1 MMLFVG
7 RKKEQKK
14 IIELLNDGMNIIL
27 TGKYGIG
34 RTSLMKEIAKAF
46 AEDRKFI
53 FVDFSQTPGKMSE
66 TLMKALDIPRRIK
79 NQGNKMRYKS
89 MRYRIANANTAKQH
103 KPVIVL
109 DNIAQITVQKKI
121 FLRHL
126 ILEQH
131 FQFIA
136 VVEKFLPQKDLFD
149 LKAQLMPATTLKLR
163 HLKKQ
168 DVESLVRG
176 YAGQNH
182 FDWTDNEIRH
192 LAALSDGY
200 PLGLKEMFREK
211 RNPQQHMMEI
221 KEKFLEK
228 YG

>member
-79 NQGNKMRYKS
+79 NQGNKMRY
-89 MRYRIANANTAKQH
+89 
-103 KPVIVL
+103 
-109 DNIAQITVQKKI
+109 
-121 FLRHL
+121 
-126 ILEQH
+126 
-131 FQFIA
+131 
-136 VVEKFLPQKDLFD
+136 
-149 LKAQLMPATTLKLR
+149 
-163 HLKKQ
+163 
-168 DVESLVRG
+168 
-176 YAGQNH
+176 
-182 FDWTDNEIRH
+182 
-192 LAALSDGY
+192 
-200 PLGLKEMFREK
+200 
-211 RNPQQHMMEI
+211 
-221 KEKFLEK
+221 
-228 YG
+228 